1 MSTRRFL
8 AIIAVLAMV
17 TVAGCAGGISPT
29 EAGPSASPTT
39 DDPST
44 SSSTTERTATDGELE
59 VHQLNVGQG
68 SSTLIIGPKGETI
81 LIDTGDWRDDG
92 EDIIAYLEAQGVTR
106 IDHLVTTH
114 PDADH
119 IGGHEAVID
128 HFETE
133 HEGVGAVYDP
143 GIASSSTTYDEY
155 LDAIERHDVT
165 LYQTQAGDTIQM
177 EGVEVQVLAP
187 PEGYV
192 ANEDSNENS
201 IVLHLQYGASSF
213 LLPGDGE
220 TASEEYL
227 VETYG
232 NQLNSTVLAVGHHG
246 SQSST
251 SQAFLDSV
259 SPQVAVI
266 SSAYDSQYG
275 HPHEEVLTRLDS
287 DSIPTYWTATHGTIT
302 FTSNGSAVTVATQ
315 QAAPTTATQLRSGDP
330 IEPGTMGAVTERLVI
345 DADGAGT
352 APITDPDESPTESSS
367 TTSTPTEPATDGGT
381 ALAVAT
387 IHADAEGDERENLN
401 DEYVVFENTGSSS
414 VDLSGWELA
423 DAADHTYTF
432 PDGTELGP
440 GEQLTVY
447 TGSGTDTETELYWG
461 QSSPVWNNAGDT
473 VILRDDEGTI
483 VIEEDY

>member
-1 MSTRRFL
+1 MSTRRLL
-8 AIIAVLAMV
+8 AILAVIGVVIL
-17 TVAGCAGGISPT
+17 AGCAGGVSTTDAGPATTATTNDQSTTATPST
-29 EAGPSASPTT
+29 EAVTP
-39 DDPST
+39 
-44 SSSTTERTATDGELE
+44 DGELAI
-59 VHQLNVGQG
+59 HQLNVGQG
-68 SSTLIIGPKGETI
+68 SSTLVIGPDGETI

-92 EDIIAYLEAQGVTR
+92 EEIIAYLESQGVTR

-133 HEGVGAVYDP
+133 RDGVGAVYDP
-143 GIASSSTTYDEY
+143 GIASSSTTYEEY

-165 LYQTQAGDTIQM
+165 LYQTQAGDSIQM
-177 EGVEVQVLAP
+177 SGVDVQVLAP

-220 TASEEYL
+220 AASEEYL

-232 NQLNSTVLAVGHHG
+232 DSLNSTVLAVGHHG

-251 SQAFLDSV
+251 SEPFLDAV

-275 HPHEEVLTRLDS
+275 HPHEEVLTRLEG
-287 DSIPTYWTATHGTIT
+287 DSIPTYWTATHGRVI
-302 FTSNGSAVTVATQ
+302 FTSNGSTVTVATQ

-330 IEPGTMGAVTERLVI
+330 IEPGTGGSVTERLVI
-345 DADGAGT
+345 DADGSGT
-352 APITDPDESPTESSS
+352 APITDPAKTTTDS
-367 TTSTPTEPATDGGT
+367 TSTATVTDGGT
-381 ALAVAT
+381 ALEIAEV
-387 IHADAEGDERENLN
+387 HADAEGDDGENLN

-414 VDLSGWELA
+414 VDLSDWELA

-432 PDGTELGP
+432 PDGTVLEP
-440 GEQLTVY
+440 SEQITIY

-473 VILRDDEGTI
+473 VILRDDSGSI
-483 VIEEDY
+483 VIEETY

>member
-1 MSTRRFL
+1 MSIRRTL
-8 AIIAVLAMV
+8 AIFAVLGV
-17 TVAGCAGGISPT
+17 VVLAGCAGGVGPT
-29 EAGPSASPTT
+29 ESGPAQTSVT
-39 DDPST
+39 DDQST
-44 SSSTTERTATDGELE
+44 TAPSSSETTAPEGELS

-68 SSTLIIGPKGETI
+68 SSTLVIGPSGETI

-92 EDIIAYLEAQGVTR
+92 EEIIAYLEAQGVTR

-119 IGGHEAVID
+119 IGGHEAVIN
-128 HFETE
+128 HYETE
-133 HEGVGAVYDP
+133 LDGVGAVYDP
-143 GIASSSTTYDEY
+143 GIASSSATYEEY

-165 LYQTQAGDTIQM
+165 LYQTQAGDSIQM
-177 EGVEVQVLAP
+177 DGVDVQVLAP

-201 IVLHLQYGASSF
+201 IVLYLQYGASSF

-232 NQLNSTVLAVGHHG
+232 DSLNATVLAVGHHG

-251 SQAFLDSV
+251 SEAFLDAA

-275 HPHEEVLTRLDS
+275 HPHEEVLTRLEAN
-287 DSIPTYWTATHGTIT
+287 SIPTYWTATHGTIT

-330 IEPGTMGAVTERLVI
+330 IEPGTMEAVTERIVI
-345 DADGAGT
+345 DADGTGT
-352 APITDPDESPTESSS
+352 APITDPAE
-367 TTSTPTEPATDGGT
+367 TTTDATTATATDGGT
-381 ALAVAT
+381 SLELVDV
-387 IHADAEGDERENLN
+387 HADAEGDDGDNLN

-432 PDGTELGP
+432 PDGTELEP
-440 GEQLTVY
+440 GEQITIY
-447 TGSGTDTETELYWG
+447 TGSGTDTKTELYWG
-461 QSSPVWNNAGDT
+461 QSTPVWNNAGDT
-473 VILRDDEGTI
+473 VIIRDESGSI
-483 VIEEDY
+483 VIEETY

>member
-1 MSTRRFL
+1 MSNRRLL
-8 AIIAVLAMV
+8 ATLAVVGVVVL
-17 TVAGCAGGISPT
+17 AGCAGGIST
-29 EAGPSASPTT
+29 TDAGPASTATT

-44 SSSTTERTATDGELE
+44 TAPETTETATPEGELA

-68 SSTLIIGPKGETI
+68 SSTLVIGPGGETI

-92 EDIIAYLEAQGVTR
+92 EEIIAYLESQGVTR

-128 HFETE
+128 HYETE
-133 HEGVGAVYDP
+133 LDGVGAVYDP
-143 GIASSSTTYDEY
+143 GIASSSGTYDEY

-165 LYQTQAGDTIQM
+165 LYQTQAGDSIQM
-177 EGVEVQVLAP
+177 DGVDVQVLAP

-201 IVLHLQYGASSF
+201 IVLYLQYGASSF

-232 NQLNSTVLAVGHHG
+232 NSLNATVLAVGHHG
-246 SQSST
+246 SRSST
-251 SQAFLDSV
+251 SEAFLDAA
-259 SPQVAVI
+259 SPQAAVI

-275 HPHEEVLTRLDS
+275 HPHEEVLTRLEAN
-287 DSIPTYWTATHGTIT
+287 SIPTYWTATHGRVV

-315 QAAPTTATQLRSGDP
+315 QTAPTTATQLRSGDP

-345 DADGAGT
+345 DADGSGT
-352 APITDPDESPTESSS
+352 APITDPAETTTDS
-367 TTSTPTEPATDGGT
+367 TATPTATDGGT
-381 ALAVAT
+381 ALELVNV
-387 IHADAEGDERENLN
+387 HADAEGDDGENLN

-414 VDLSGWELA
+414 VDLSGWTLA

-432 PDGTELGP
+432 PDGVVLDP
-440 GEQLTVY
+440 GDQITIY

-461 QSSPVWNNAGDT
+461 ESAPVWNNAGDT
-473 VILRDDEGTI
+473 VILRDETGTI
-483 VIEEDY
+483 VLEETY